1 MAEISRPPL
10 ADIAPYPTRVEEA
23 TAAALIKRYAAFGE
37 MHTRV
42 GDEFGIDHDQWKTS
56 IGHVVSSFT
65 TVYLL
70 AEIRDRLGVAVADE
84 IARELW
90 EQWEGGALPPW
101 LWEWCE
107 EEGLDHDAIAADAD
121 RVVANIRARQSGG
134 ESR

>member
-1 MAEISRPPL
+1 MSNTKREPL
-10 ADIAPYPTRVEEA
+10 ADIAPYPTRPEDA

-37 MHTRV
+37 MHSRI
-42 GDEFGIDHDQWKTS
+42 GGEFGIDHDQWKTS

-70 AEIRDRLGVAVADE
+70 TEIRDRLGVAAADE

-90 EQWEGGALPPW
+90 EHWEGGALPPW
-101 LWEWCE
+101 LWEWCD
-107 EEGLDHDAIAADAD
+107 EEGLDHDAIAAAA
-121 RVVANIRARQSGG
+121 RQVAANIRANQPG